1 MYEVVVLAERALA
14 EVDARTLSDLYREFP
29 DPIHLHLLLPVD
41 EGPGRI
47 EAVLSALSAG
57 RTFPG
62 AGMPPVR
69 AEALP
74 ADDNRA
80 DIEQEAQAELARSLN
95 RLRHEGLD
103 ADGETVPHE
112 PLDALKSVVETRG
125 SNEVVIMTRTHVVAD
140 MLHLDWTSQARREL
154 GVPVL
159 HMLEQAED

>member
-14 EVDARTLSDLYREFP
+14 EVDARTLSDLYRESP

-41 EGPGRI
+41 EGPSRI

-74 ADDNRA
+74 TDNRE
-80 DIEQEAQAELARSLN
+80 DIEQEAQAELARSLV
-95 RLRHEGLD
+95 RLRDEGLD

-125 SNEVVIMTRTHVVAD
+125 SDEVVIMTRTHVVAD
-140 MLHLDWTSQARREL
+140 MLRLDWTSQARREL

-159 HMLEQAED
+159 HLLEQAED